1 MSNDYVNSVIKVA
14 VTSTEDALIQTVAQ
28 TKLVDE

>member
-1 MSNDYVNSVIKVA
+1 MSDDYANSVIKVA
-14 VTSTEDALIQTVAQ
+14 VASTGNVFIQTVTQ